1 MALIARACVCAC
13 VQALRRCLYAN
24 ETVWED
30 KEIFK
35 AGCWLSNFTPPKHCI
50 VQRQWEAYDPPKC
63 EGGVKRK
70 ASLVDQ

>member
-1 MALIARACVCAC
+1 MALIVCVRVC

-35 AGCWLSNFTPPKHCI
+35 ARCWLSNFTLPQRYI
-50 VQRQWEAYDPPKC
+50 VQ
-63 EGGVKRK
+63 
-70 ASLVDQ
+70 LL